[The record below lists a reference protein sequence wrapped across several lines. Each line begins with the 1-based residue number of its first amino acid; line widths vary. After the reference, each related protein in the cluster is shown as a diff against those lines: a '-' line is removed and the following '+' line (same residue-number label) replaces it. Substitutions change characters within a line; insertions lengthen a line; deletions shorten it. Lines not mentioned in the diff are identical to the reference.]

1 MRREMTASP
10 FTPAVIAVAVVANN
24 AAAAAIFP
32 LVDDRRSEGVAH
44 MEAKRTCGSG
54 GSGFRCRDWARIHRL
69 SCGLVYDSFY
79 DESRL

>member
-54 GSGFRCRDWARIHRL
+54 GSGFRCRSIQATRLTSAGHRRRL
-69 SCGLVYDSFY
+69 CLV
-79 DESRL
+79 E